1 MTITTAFTSALAEER
16 AQAQAA
22 LVRALRR
29 GDEEARLDALGRLAD
44 LGDIAQRSLDTPVTG
59 LS

>member
-1 MTITTAFTSALAEER
+1 MTIATAFTSALAEER

-22 LVRALRR
+22 LVSALRR
-29 GDEEARLDALGRLAD
+29 GDEEAGLDALGRLAD
-44 LGDIAQRSLDTPVTG
+44 LGDIARRSLDASFAG